1 MRQQIINQLKSE
13 LHMLEVSSLPH
24 EFEKHLY
31 AVETL
36 VGVLKEQRP
45 AVKSGTVPRDEDEK
59 PVMTEKDEKMLEL
72 MGGGAKQS
80 GSSADNSKNDSIFDF

>member
-1 MRQQIINQLKSE
+1 MKQQIINQIKSE

-36 VGVLKEQRP
+36 VGVLKDQKP
-45 AVKSGTVPRDEDEK
+45 APKNGAAIRDMDEK
-59 PVMTEKDEKMLEL
+59 TAMTEKDEKMLEL
-72 MGGGAKQS
+72 MGGRSKGS
-80 GSSADNSKNDSIFDF
+80 GPADDDKNDSIFDF

>member
-1 MRQQIINQLKSE
+1 MKHEIIRQIKSE

-36 VGVLKEQRP
+36 IGVLKAEGP
-45 AVKSGTVPRDEDEK
+45 GKAGAGEAEPDLTD
-59 PVMTEKDEKMLEL
+59 KDKKMLEL
-72 MGGGAKQS
+72 MGGSQKEG
-80 GSSADNSKNDSIFDF
+80 GPPEEGRTGDSIFDF

>member
-1 MRQQIINQLKSE
+1 MKQQIINQIKSE

-36 VGVLKEQRP
+36 VGVLKEQKPDGR
-45 AVKSGTVPRDEDEK
+45 SRTVTKNEEK
-59 PVMTEKDEKMLEL
+59 KTAMTDKDEKMLEL
-72 MGGGAKQS
+72 MGGRGKENEPPV
-80 GSSADNSKNDSIFDF
+80 DKSKNDSIFDF

>member
-1 MRQQIINQLKSE
+1 MKHEIIRQIKSE

-36 VGVLKEQRP
+36 IGVLKAEGP
-45 AVKSGTVPRDEDEK
+45 GKAGAGAEEAK
-59 PVMTEKDEKMLEL
+59 PDFTDKDKKMLEL
-72 MGGGAKQS
+72 MGGSQKEGRPPEEGRK
-80 GSSADNSKNDSIFDF
+80 GDSIFDF